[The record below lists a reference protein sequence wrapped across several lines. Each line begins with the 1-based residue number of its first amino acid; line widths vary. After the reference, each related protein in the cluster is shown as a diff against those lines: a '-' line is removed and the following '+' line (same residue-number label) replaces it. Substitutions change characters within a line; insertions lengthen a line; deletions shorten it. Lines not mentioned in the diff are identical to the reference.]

1 MRCPYCKHEDSRVI
15 DSRAT
20 DDGMTI
26 RRRRECTACGKRFTT
41 YEVVE
46 KLPLM
51 VIKHDGRREVFKR
64 DKILNGIIR
73 SCDKRDISME
83 RIIGL
88 VNEIERDIRN
98 TMEREISSQDI
109 GQLVMERLKDFDDV
123 AYIRFASVYR
133 KFADISSFL
142 EELQDMQARKQR
154 EQAQKKET
162 ALSKPQEA
170 KKAAE
175 LEEHKEKDGNL

>member
-26 RRRRECTACGKRFTT
+26 RRRRECNACGKRFTT

-83 RIIGL
+83 RI
-88 VNEIERDIRN
+88 RN
-98 TMEREISSQDI
+98 TMDREISSQDI
-109 GQLVMERLKDFDDV
+109 GRLVMEHLKDFDDV

-142 EELQDMQARKQR
+142 EELQNMQQRKQR
-154 EQAQKKET
+154 AQ
-162 ALSKPQEA
+162 QESH
-170 KKAAE
+170 KDTEKADK
-175 LEEHKEKDGNL
+175 LDK

>member
-1 MRCPYCKHEDSRVI
+1 
-15 DSRAT
+15 
-20 DDGMTI
+20 MTI

-73 SCDKRDISME
+73 SCD
-83 RIIGL
+83 IG
-88 VNEIERDIRN
+88 R
-98 TMEREISSQDI
+98 
-109 GQLVMERLKDFDDV
+109 LVMERLKDFDDV

-154 EQAQKKET
+154 EQKKQKGENPPQAQAKQDKEAEKKK
-162 ALSKPQEA
+162 S
-170 KKAAE
+170 
-175 LEEHKEKDGNL
+175 EKD

>member
-1 MRCPYCKHEDSRVI
+1 MRCPFCQNPDTQVI
-15 DSRAT
+15 DSRAPEE
-20 DDGMTI
+20 GYAI
-26 RRRRECTACGKRFTT
+26 RRRRKCPACGKRFTT

-83 RIIGL
+83 RILNL

-98 TMEREISSQDI
+98 TMDREISSQDI
-109 GQLVMERLKDFDDV
+109 GRLVMEHLKDFDDV

-142 EELQDMQARKQR
+142 EELQNMQQRKQR
-154 EQAQKKET
+154 EHGKGAEAHETHEPHEKK
-162 ALSKPQEA
+162 
-170 KKAAE
+170 
-175 LEEHKEKDGNL
+175 

>member
-1 MRCPYCKHEDSRVI
+1 
-15 DSRAT
+15 
-20 DDGMTI
+20 MTI
-26 RRRRECTACGKRFTT
+26 RRRRECSACGKRFTT

-83 RIIGL
+83 RILNL

-98 TMEREISSQDI
+98 TMDREISSQDI
-109 GQLVMERLKDFDDV
+109 GRLVMEHLKDFDDV

-142 EELQDMQARKQR
+142 EELQNMQQRKQR
-154 EQAQKKET
+154 EHGKGAEVHETHEPHEKK
-162 ALSKPQEA
+162 
-170 KKAAE
+170 
-175 LEEHKEKDGNL
+175 